1 MGVEGG
7 GGEVEVLLLGVQQEG
22 EGVGPVGQGE
32 GGGGELE
39 GGQPGVGGGTQASPP
54 HRQVGRDGRSGGV
67 DRELVHLEH
76 LGGDGQLGGQGG
88 EEG

>member
-39 GGQPGVGGGTQASPP
+39 GGQPGGMFANC
-54 HRQVGRDGRSGGV
+54 GRARHNGARMCKAMGRACAK
-67 DRELVHLEH
+67 
-76 LGGDGQLGGQGG
+76 Q
-88 EEG
+88 